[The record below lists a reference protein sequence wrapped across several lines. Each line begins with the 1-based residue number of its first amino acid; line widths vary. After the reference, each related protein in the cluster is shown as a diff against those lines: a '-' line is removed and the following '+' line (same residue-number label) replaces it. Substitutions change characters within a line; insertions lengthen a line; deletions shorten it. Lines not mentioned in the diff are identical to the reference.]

1 MRGTAES
8 AATPET
14 PPASEDEPP
23 TTTPPARWSGRGARL
38 VVAVAAML
46 VVTGLGYGALA
57 AAPEPAPA
65 LGPGVVTITLDIEH
79 SRFSE
84 EELRV
89 HAGTTVRFVVVNHDP
104 IHHEL
109 VVGPPAVHREHAD
122 GTEHTHPPVPGEV
135 SVGPN
140 GTGTTFYRFDEPGTV
155 TFACHLPGHV
165 AYGMVGVVEVVG

>member
-1 MRGTAES
+1 MRRTAGTT
-8 AATPET
+8 ATPET
-14 PPASEDEPP
+14 PSATGDAP
-23 TTTPPARWSGRGARL
+23 TTTPARSSGRGARL
-38 VVAVAAML
+38 AAAVAAML
-46 VVTGLGYGALA
+46 VVTGLGYAALA
-57 AAPEPAPA
+57 LTPEPAPA
-65 LGPGVVTITLDIEH
+65 LGPGVVTVTFDIEH

-84 EELRV
+84 EEMRV

-140 GTGTTFYRFDEPGTV
+140 ETGATVYRFDEPGTV

-165 AYGMVGVVEVVG
+165 DYGMVGAVEVVG